1 MTKYRLIED
10 SPEESRRAQ
19 EAWEREIREARER
32 QDADHDAGLPAL
44 KRLFDIAH
52 GNSGQCRKVAAFL
65 LGLYNGQRFPFDL
78 TDCRTVDAE
87 IFDDMLLVLRMDSR
101 LRAEVHTYFPN
112 GGRAFEQLA
121 NDWQLH
127 SKAWE
132 PTDSGMCRQRDG
144 YMCFIEPMT
153 TDGLLGWQW
162 FIQEG
167 GGWTWRGGEEVRR
180 VAEGKIPL
188 ASYGARYAKEAIDE
202 WFEQGGE
209 NPHQDE

>member
-1 MTKYRLIED
+1 MTKYRLIEE

-78 TDCRTVDAE
+78 TDCRAVDAE

-112 GGRAFEQLA
+112 GGERFEALA
-121 NDWQLH
+121 DDWNLHKREWETCDGGFQRRHGSYRCRIQPVQRETALLWRWSVERWNDDQEQWAEVDGGH
-127 SKAWE
+127 EWG
-132 PTDSGMCRQRDG
+132 TDSAQSALQ
-144 YMCFIEPMT
+144 T
-153 TDGLLGWQW
+153 W
-162 FIQEG
+162 FD
-167 GGWTWRGGEEVRR
+167 R
-180 VAEGKIPL
+180 
-188 ASYGARYAKEAIDE
+188 
-202 WFEQGGE
+202 GGE